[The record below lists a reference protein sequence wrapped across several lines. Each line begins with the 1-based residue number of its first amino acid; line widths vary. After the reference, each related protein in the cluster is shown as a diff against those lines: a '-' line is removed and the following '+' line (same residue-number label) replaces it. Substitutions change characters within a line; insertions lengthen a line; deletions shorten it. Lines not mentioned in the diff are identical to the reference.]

1 MASEIFILKLIHLR
15 WVSVDVSS
23 RSGYYRDY
31 CTMNQLLFMLPVDTR
46 ILLVEF
52 SFQIH
57 FIIPMPIT

>member
-1 MASEIFILKLIHLR
+1 MHLVIMVAI
-15 WVSVDVSS
+15 WN
-23 RSGYYRDY
+23 Y
-31 CTMNQLLFMLPVDTR
+31 CTMNQLLFMLPLDTR

>member
-1 MASEIFILKLIHLR
+1 MHLVIMVAI
-15 WVSVDVSS
+15 WN
-23 RSGYYRDY
+23 Y
-31 CTMNQLLFMLPVDTR
+31 CTMNQLLLMFPLDTR